1 VEPFARPVGA
11 GHFAFI
17 VAVVTVSAFVVSGDV
32 AVIPEALLVGSI
44 VGGVHLLVGRGLAR
58 VLPVPEVPSAPAE
71 RAGLTRPY
79 LLRWALRWAL
89 TGVVLTA
96 GVLAYAFAVEPSVL
110 GAVYLLLP
118 VLLLVVLVVIVLRRA
133 RD

>member
-1 VEPFARPVGA
+1 VCAW
-11 GHFAFI
+11 HFAFI
-17 VAVVTVSAFVVSGDV
+17 VTVVTVSAFAVSGDV
-32 AVIPEALLVGSI
+32 AVIPPALLVGAM
-44 VGGVHLLVGRGLAR
+44 VGSVHLLVGHGLAR
-58 VLPVPEVPSAPAE
+58 VLPAPEVPEDAISAE
-71 RAGLTRPY
+71 RARLTRPY

-110 GAVYLLLP
+110 GAVYLSLP
-118 VLLLVVLVVIVLRRA
+118 VLLLLVVLVVIVLRRA